1 MVKLSI
7 AILGVICV
15 ATISVAV
22 LIFPEKVTTL
32 SFWLNVSWLL
42 ILVFLNWAA
51 STLIF
56 FFAQGDENSPL
67 MGALPSINIIV
78 FIYSLISAS
87 LL

>member
-32 SFWLNVSWLL
+32 SFWLNISWC
-42 ILVFLNWAA
+42 
-51 STLIF
+51 
-56 FFAQGDENSPL
+56 
-67 MGALPSINIIV
+67 
-78 FIYSLISAS
+78 
-87 LL
+87 